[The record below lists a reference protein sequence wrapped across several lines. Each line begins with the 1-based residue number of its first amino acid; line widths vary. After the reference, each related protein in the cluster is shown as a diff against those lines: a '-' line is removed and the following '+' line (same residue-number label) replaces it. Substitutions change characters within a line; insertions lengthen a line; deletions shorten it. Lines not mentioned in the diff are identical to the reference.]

1 MDKRV
6 VDSGRV
12 GERMKEAL
20 VDGLNGLSTML
31 VWELLFFGSSVSV
44 DSGDGLQGYGVSG
57 EGS

>member
-31 VWELLFFGSSVSV
+31 IWEVACLFGFQCVLW
-44 DSGDGLQGYGVSG
+44 DSGDGVQG
-57 EGS
+57 